1 MIVYTCG
8 AGVRRWF
15 HLYSLAKDEVSE
27 GEVERRG
34 EGKGAFLR
42 VYLVYN
48 VRAARLIILFFTVYR
63 AEGGD
68 GDPI

>member
-1 MIVYTCG
+1 MRFCV
-8 AGVRRWF
+8 
-15 HLYSLAKDEVSE
+15 H
-27 GEVERRG
+27 
-34 EGKGAFLR
+34 
-42 VYLVYN
+42 LVYN

>member
-1 MIVYTCG
+1 MCFCV
-8 AGVRRWF
+8 
-15 HLYSLAKDEVSE
+15 H
-27 GEVERRG
+27 
-34 EGKGAFLR
+34 
-42 VYLVYN
+42 LVYN